1 MDTDRLTSST
11 KDETVEAAVGHV
23 LVDEQLLLLLDAAPH
38 QADQVGVLQL
48 GDQLDLVL
56 ELLEPLPGMRRQPL
70 HRDLGTVRQ
79 LPLQQI
85 TSESAMSAHMPME
98 ALEPDT
104 KMSSARLVDGAEAAF
119 AEPVLVGEVP
129 GGGCQL
135 GEVVEREL

>member
-1 MDTDRLTSST
+1 
-11 KDETVEAAVGHV
+11 
-23 LVDEQLLLLLDAAPH
+23 
-38 QADQVGVLQL
+38 
-48 GDQLDLVL
+48 
-56 ELLEPLPGMRRQPL
+56 MRRQTL

-85 TSESAMSAHMPME
+85 TSESAMPAHMPME

-104 KMSSARLVDGAEAAF
+104 KMSSARLVDGADAAF